1 MYPTRRAG
9 TAGLAS
15 LALAGLALL
24 LARPL
29 LLYAAAGLLG
39 WLLVAGARVVRATR
53 RLDRTLAV
61 DQRVDPGTAIT
72 DEPVTVTLRASLTEP
87 SSLSLRVGA
96 DPPVAARPSD
106 RAAPAVTARS
116 TGRVRDPSTG
126 DDRTAAERTTTL
138 PAGET
143 GATSTFT
150 VRVGVAGRHEF
161 GRTVVEATG
170 PRGLFRTVRSPEPGP
185 TLTVNPRA
193 PRNVH
198 VGTGGEEVAA
208 AFGEHE
214 AGRLGPGLE
223 PAELR
228 EYHPGDA
235 AGRIDW
241 KATAR
246 LSTPYVRE
254 LEAETDRTTALLV
267 DHRASTGTGRAG
279 ERKLD
284 FLREVA
290 LAFLASARTRSDPL
304 GCYAVGD
311 GGATAVHTP
320 GTTPAAYTTV
330 RRTLEAL
337 EPTDPEDESGEDG
350 MGRPV
355 GRAGRSSADA
365 RRAAAALAGDDSAFG
380 RRLRPL
386 FEAADPYVDRVA
398 EDPLFA
404 TGRARLTRLGGT
416 TWTVLLTDDA
426 DPTEV
431 RETVKLARRGSGRCL
446 VFLAP
451 TVLFEPGGLADL
463 EAAYGRYLEFDEF
476 RRGLAAL
483 DCVRAF
489 EVAPGDR
496 IGALLADRRRR
507 GTGSSAE
514 ASR

>member
-39 WLLVAGARVVRATR
+39 WLLVAGGRVLRATR

-61 DQRVDPGTAIT
+61 DQQADPSTAIT
-72 DEPVTVTLRASLTEP
+72 DEPVTVTLRASLAEP
-87 SSLSLRVGA
+87 SPLSLRVSA
-96 DPPVAARPSD
+96 DTPVAARVEREP
-106 RAAPAVTARS
+106 AAS
-116 TGRVRDPSTG
+116 
-126 DDRTAAERTTTL
+126 L

-143 GATSTFT
+143 SAASTFT

-161 GRTVVEATG
+161 GRATVEATG
-170 PRGLFRTVRSPEPGP
+170 PRGLFRTTRRLDSGP

-198 VGTGGEEVAA
+198 VGTGGEEVAT

-214 AGRLGPGLE
+214 AGRLGSGLE

-254 LEAETDRTTALLV
+254 FEAETDRTTALLV
-267 DHRASTGTGRAG
+267 DHRASTATGRAG

-290 LAFLASARTRSDPL
+290 LAFLASARALSDPL

-337 EPTDPEDESGEDG
+337 EPTDPEDEPGEAG
-350 MGRPV
+350 GGPPV
-355 GRAGRSSADA
+355 GRAGRSPADA

-404 TGRARLTRLGGT
+404 TARARLTRPRGT

-431 RETVKLARRGSGRCL
+431 RETVKLARRGTGRCL

-463 EAAYGRYLEFDEF
+463 EAAYGRYLEFEGL
-476 RRGLAAL
+476 RRDLAAL
-483 DCVRAF
+483 DRVRAF

-507 GTGSSAE
+507 GAGTRAE

>member
-1 MYPTRRAG
+1 MYPTRRAA
-9 TAGLAS
+9 TVGLAAA
-15 LALAGLALL
+15 ALAGLALL
-24 LARPL
+24 LARPA

-39 WLLVAGARVVRATR
+39 WLLVASADLLRETR
-53 RLDRTLAV
+53 RLDRALSV
-61 DQRVDPGTAIT
+61 EEDVDPGTVVT
-72 DEPVTVTLRASLTEP
+72 DDPVTVTLEVSLAAASP
-87 SSLSLRVGA
+87 LSLRVRA
-96 DPPVAARPSD
+96 DPPVAARVEGEP
-106 RAAPAVTARS
+106 TAS
-116 TGRVRDPSTG
+116 
-126 DDRTAAERTTTL
+126 L
-138 PAGET
+138 PAGGT
-143 GATSTFT
+143 DAATTFT

-161 GRTVVEATG
+161 GRPTVEVTG
-170 PRGLFRTVRSPEPGP
+170 PRGLFRTTRRLESGL
-185 TLTVNPRA
+185 TLAVDPRA

-198 VGTGGEEVAA
+198 VGTGGEEVAT

-214 AGRLGPGLE
+214 AGRLGSGLD

-246 LSTPYVRE
+246 LASPYVRE
-254 LEAETDRTTALLV
+254 FEAETDRTTALLV
-267 DHRASTGTGRAG
+267 DHRDSTATGRPG
-279 ERKLD
+279 ERELD

-290 LAFLASARTRSDPL
+290 LAFLASARALSDPL

-311 GGATAVHTP
+311 GGATAVHPP
-320 GTTPAAYTTV
+320 GTTATAYTTV

-337 EPTDPEDESGEDG
+337 EPTESEGELGGDG
-350 MGRPV
+350 GGPLG
-355 GRAGRSSADA
+355 GRAGRSPSDA
-365 RRAAAALAGDDSAFG
+365 RRAAATLAGDDSAFG

-386 FEAADPYVDRVA
+386 FEAADPYVDRVT

-404 TGRARLTRLGGT
+404 TARTRLTRLRGT

-426 DPTEV
+426 RPTEV
-431 RETVKLARRGSGRCL
+431 RETVKVARRGSGRCL

-463 EAAYGRYLEFDEF
+463 EAAYGRYLEFEGF
-476 RRGLAAL
+476 RRELAAL
-483 DCVRAF
+483 DRVRAF

-507 GTGSSAE
+507 GTGTTVE
-514 ASR
+514 VSR